1 MCRCD
6 VEKVYKRKAED
17 RLKEQNN
24 INERERERESALGEK
39 TLDMCARALTA
50 A

>member
-24 INERERERESALGEK
+24 INERERERERESVGREDA
-39 TLDMCARALTA
+39 
-50 A
+50 